1 MKVSPL
7 LPPLDNTNWQSPS
20 QPGRWQPES
29 AKNFIDKL
37 ANCLMIAGVPEA
49 ELDQISIPDVWAPIK
64 LFEIALLDAPQSPL
78 HRRTLG
84 EWRGLIALVALYKF
98 RNLPLRTTM
107 LTLPDRPPKVAP
119 ARKTFTQVAVDLL
132 PKSTLF
138 QSQHWNE
145 ISQLW
150 YRDQPVAFVVPS
162 VLFCPIRGYE
172 AHLDTSV
179 AWRSRNDH
187 RLDDPTAFPLHAE
200 DFAIIEKYCAHLLN
214 EMRTLKEQA
223 NDPDRLEKLIS
234 LLKDYQTALLSRT
247 PKEPLS
253 FKQEPNGFQLP
264 QQPFYGGALKQTFAL
279 EARVR
284 YGGGLPVREPLRD
297 LIKGG
302 ILIDPQLGQWLSCPE
317 SEVVLWDHITLDHL
331 QQQPSLADDIK
342 QRAADKGYLT
352 LTANDLFTNDLCRV
366 PDREIPGHQKG
377 IGIGRFVLPLR
388 ATVLL
393 FLSPEEIRARF
404 SLRTEGAKVT
414 AELQLY
420 VQDERGQSKPI
431 VISKVYDT
439 IHDTIEPPTALSIWP
454 NFKSETWRYYYLFT
468 AANPESDLIPKN
480 IFSIASIR
488 TALEGTTEREHVQQA
503 RNLAAGVADVTAK
516 RTLLDL
522 PQAYTAL
529 FHLCDIPEAIL
540 CQALLPDSGSKT
552 NRKIHHEL
560 GLILMPAWG
569 DMPPTQDRWEV
580 GIDFGSTNTAVY
592 YRSASQNAIR
602 PMIFQNRIVSLFTG
616 LDKTE
621 AAKIEHGNN
630 FLPLDAIPIPFLT
643 MLQEQDRDFATARR
657 PLWTDLIPYALN
669 VKNAIKRMKSESWR
683 FDLKWDEKT
692 EGRKRIH
699 AFLSQVLLQTF
710 AEAQAVG
717 VKSEDIHWFFSYP
730 EEAFSSEQASSFKS
744 ICRDALQ
751 TALDPKETIKLSDG
765 AIKQF
770 LPESI
775 CTALYFYNKQKVFF
789 TESFL
794 TIDIGG
800 GTTDISLWQNHNLIW
815 RTSIR
820 LAGQN
825 IFTNY
830 LSRNAAFLQEMQKN
844 ASDQIPNDAIE
855 EISKCD
861 SLSNARRQ
869 AIEILVNSPGYQHA
883 TQKLHYLSDDSS
895 TRVPGLLRIT
905 EFAFAGILYYV
916 GRVIHALG
924 NSKEVAEGIPHFDLN
939 RDSLQ
944 ICFGGRG
951 SLLVETILP
960 ERRDKLVR
968 MFQQVAGLNRPV
980 HPLYLSQEPKCEVAH
995 GLLVYEQKSAAADFK
1010 IEGAWLDTLLGE
1022 SLYLSD
1028 QEIEPKLDTLL
1039 SKADSNKSATLKALT
1054 LSSKVPH
1061 HASWRVE
1068 ELTELNT
1075 MIQIY
1080 QKELGRKIMLDSDV
1094 DVRWK
1099 DRINDQL
1106 KEMCSKVK
1114 QAREHSTSESG
1125 VVHEMQPIFI
1135 VVLRNFIEQLIE
1147 KQSVSL
1153 DEVIK

>member
-7 LPPLDNTNWQSPS
+7 LPPLDNTNWQAPS
-20 QPGRWQPES
+20 QPGRWQSES

-49 ELDQISIPDVWAPIK
+49 ELDQISIPDIWAPIK

-78 HRRTLG
+78 HRRALG

-98 RNLPLRTTM
+98 RNLPLRMTT
-107 LTLPDRPPKVAP
+107 LTLPDQPLSGESD
-119 ARKTFTQVAVDLL
+119 RKTFTQVAVDLL

-138 QSQHWNE
+138 QTQRWNE

-172 AHLDTSV
+172 AHLDTNV

-187 RLDDPTAFPLHAE
+187 RLDDPTAFPLRAE
-200 DFAIIEKYCAHLLN
+200 DFAIIEKHCVHLLN
-214 EMRTLKEQA
+214 EMLILKEQT

-234 LLKDYQTALLSRT
+234 LLKDYQTALRSRT
-247 PKEPLS
+247 PREPLP

-264 QQPFYGGALKQTFAL
+264 QQPFYGSAFKQTFTL

-284 YGGGLPVREPLRD
+284 YGGGLPVRDPLRD
-297 LIKGG
+297 LLKGG
-302 ILIDPQLGQWLSCPE
+302 ILIDLQLGQWLSCPE

-331 QQQPSLADDIK
+331 QQQPMLADGIT
-342 QRAADKGYLT
+342 QSAADKGYLT

-393 FLSPEEIRARF
+393 FLSPEEIRAQF

-414 AELQLY
+414 AELQLT

-468 AANPESDLIPKN
+468 ASNPESDLIPKN

-488 TALEGTTEREHVQQA
+488 NALEGTTAREHVQQA
-503 RNLAAGVADVTAK
+503 RNLTAGVADVTAK

-529 FHLCDIPEAIL
+529 FHLRDIPEAIL
-540 CQALLPDSGSKT
+540 CQASLPDSVSKT
-552 NRKIHHEL
+552 NRKIPHEL

-569 DMPPTQDRWEV
+569 DIPPTQDRWEV
-580 GIDFGSTNTAVY
+580 GVDFGSTNTAVY
-592 YRSASQNAIR
+592 YRSASQNTIR
-602 PMIFQNRIVSLFTG
+602 PITFENRIVSLFTG
-616 LDKTE
+616 LEQTE

-643 MLQEQDRDFATARR
+643 MLQEQDPNRVTAQ

-669 VKNAIKRMKSESWR
+669 VKNAITRMKSESWS
-683 FDLKWDEKT
+683 FDLKWDEKA

-710 AEAQAVG
+710 AEAQAGG

-751 TALDPKETIKLSDG
+751 TALDPKETIKLADD

-770 LPESI
+770 LPESV
-775 CTALYFYNKQKVFF
+775 CTALYFYDKQSVFF

-800 GTTDISLWQNHNLIW
+800 GTTDISLWQNHKLIW

-830 LSRNAAFLQEMQKN
+830 LSRNTTLLQELQKN
-844 ASDQIPNDAIE
+844 APDQIPEDAIQ
-855 EISKCD
+855 EIIKCD
-861 SLSNARRQ
+861 SLSKSRRQ
-869 AIEILVNSPGYQHA
+869 AIEILVNSLGYQRA
-883 TQKLHYLSDDSS
+883 TQKLHYLSDDSA

-905 EFAFAGILYYV
+905 EFALAGILYYV
-916 GRVIHALG
+916 GRVINALG
-924 NSKEVAEGIPHFDLN
+924 NPKEVAEGKPYFDLD

-951 SLLVETILP
+951 SLLVETIHP
-960 ERRDKLVR
+960 ERRDKLVS
-968 MFQQVAGLNRPV
+968 MFQKVAGLNRPP
-980 HPLYLSQEPKCEVAH
+980 HPLYLSEEPKCEVAH

-1010 IEGAWLDTLLGE
+1010 MKGAWLDTLLGE

-1028 QEIEPKLDTLL
+1028 QDKVGLNRSTVLD
-1039 SKADSNKSATLKALT
+1039 ALT
-1054 LSSKVPH
+1054 LSSTVSH
-1061 HASWRVE
+1061 QVSWRIE
-1068 ELTELNT
+1068 ELTELDN
-1075 MIQIY
+1075 MIQLY
-1080 QKELGRKIMLDSDV
+1080 QKELGRKIMPDSDI
-1094 DVRWK
+1094 RWK
-1099 DRINDQL
+1099 DRINDRL
-1106 KEMCSKVK
+1106 KEMCSKVR
-1114 QAREHSTSESG
+1114 QAREHSISESG
-1125 VVHEMQPIFI
+1125 IVHEMQPIFI
-1135 VVLRNFIEQLIE
+1135 VVLRTFIEQLIE
-1147 KQSVSL
+1147 RQSVSL

>member
-7 LPPLDNTNWQSPS
+7 LPPLDNTNWQAPS
-20 QPGRWQPES
+20 QPGRWQPEL
-29 AKNFIDKL
+29 AKNFVDKL
-37 ANCLMIAGVPEA
+37 ANCLMVTGAPEA
-49 ELDQISIPDVWAPIK
+49 ALDQISIPDVWAPIK

-78 HRRTLG
+78 NRRALD

-98 RNLPLRTTM
+98 RNLPLRTTT
-107 LTLPDRPPKVAP
+107 LTLPDQPLSVASD
-119 ARKTFTQVAVDLL
+119 RKTFTQVAVDLL

-138 QSQHWNE
+138 QDQRWNE

-172 AHLDTSV
+172 AHLDTNV

-187 RLDDPTAFPLHAE
+187 RLDNPTAFQLRAE
-200 DFAIIEKYCAHLLN
+200 DFAIIEKHCAHLLN
-214 EMRTLKEQA
+214 EMRTLKEQT

-234 LLKDYQTALLSRT
+234 LLKDYQTALRSRT
-247 PKEPLS
+247 PKETLP

-264 QQPFYGGALKQTFAL
+264 QQPFYGGALKQTFTL

-284 YGGGLPVREPLRD
+284 YGGGLLVREPLRG
-297 LIKGG
+297 LLKGG

-331 QQQPSLADDIK
+331 LLQPTLADGIT
-342 QRAADKGYLT
+342 QSAADKGYLT

-393 FLSPEEIRARF
+393 FLSPEEIRAQF

-420 VQDERGQSKPI
+420 VHDERGQSKQI

-468 AANPESDLIPKN
+468 ASNPESDLIPKN

-488 TALEGTTEREHVQQA
+488 NALDGTTEREHVQHA
-503 RNLAAGVADVTAK
+503 RNLTVRVADVTSK

-529 FHLCDIPEAIL
+529 FHLSDIPEAIL
-540 CQALLPDSGSKT
+540 CQASLPDSGSKN

-560 GLILMPAWG
+560 GLILMPAWENIS
-569 DMPPTQDRWEV
+569 PTQDRWEV
-580 GIDFGSTNTAVY
+580 SVDFGSTNTAVY
-592 YRSASQNAIR
+592 YRSASQKTIQ
-602 PMIFQNRIVSLFTG
+602 PMKFENRIVSLFTG
-616 LDKTE
+616 LEKIE
-621 AAKIEHGNN
+621 VAKIEHGNN

-643 MLQEQDRDFATARR
+643 MLQEQDRNRVTAK

-669 VKNAIKRMKSESWR
+669 VKNAITRMKSESWR

-751 TALDPKETIKLSDG
+751 TAIDPKETIKPADD

-770 LPESI
+770 LPESV
-775 CTALYFYNKQKVFF
+775 CTALYFYDKQRVFF

-830 LSRNAAFLQEMQKN
+830 LSRNTTLLQELQKN
-844 ASDQIPNDAIE
+844 APDQIPEDAIQ
-855 EISKCD
+855 EIIKCD
-861 SLSNARRQ
+861 SLSKSRRQ
-869 AIEILVNSPGYQHA
+869 AIEILVNSPGYQCA
-883 TQKLHYLSDDSS
+883 TQKLHYLSDDSA
-895 TRVPGLLRIT
+895 TKVPGLLRIT
-905 EFAFAGILYYV
+905 EFALAGILYYV
-916 GRVIHALG
+916 GRVINALG
-924 NSKEVAEGIPHFDLN
+924 NPKKVAEEQPYFDLD

-944 ICFGGRG
+944 ICLGGRG
-951 SLLVETILP
+951 SLLVGTIHQ
-960 ERRDKLVR
+960 ERLDKLVR
-968 MFQQVAGLNRPV
+968 MFQQVAGLKRPL

-995 GLLVYEQKSAAADFK
+995 GLLVYEQKSAAADFE

-1028 QEIEPKLDTLL
+1028 QEIKPKLGTSL
-1039 SKADSNKSATLKALT
+1039 SKADSKKSTILDALT
-1054 LSSKVPH
+1054 LSSTVSH
-1061 HASWRVE
+1061 YASWRIE
-1068 ELTELNT
+1068 ELTELDN
-1075 MIQIY
+1075 MIQLY
-1080 QKELGRKIMLDSDV
+1080 QKELGRKIMPDSDI
-1094 DVRWK
+1094 RWK

-1114 QAREHSTSESG
+1114 QAREHLTSESG
-1125 VVHEMQPIFI
+1125 VVHEMQPVFI
-1135 VVLRNFIEQLIE
+1135 LVLRTFIEQLIE